1 MLCEKC
7 GVREARCIVTSCN
20 GVECYEHHFCLE
32 CREGGGGGLPSCD
45 QQQAI
50 VESAM
55 ESARDKGL
63 DEEMICE
70 AIGID
75 AEEIRRIV
83 RGEGVSDS
91 AVWQMIAKNIRMD

>member
-20 GVECYEHHFCLE
+20 GVECYELHLCLE
-32 CREGGGGGLPSCD
+32 CKDGGVGLPSCD

-55 ESARDKGL
+55 DGARAKGL

-75 AEEIRRIV
+75 AEEIRRIL
-83 RGEGVSDS
+83 RGEGVSEP
-91 AVWQMIAKNIRMD
+91 AVWRTIIKHLRMD